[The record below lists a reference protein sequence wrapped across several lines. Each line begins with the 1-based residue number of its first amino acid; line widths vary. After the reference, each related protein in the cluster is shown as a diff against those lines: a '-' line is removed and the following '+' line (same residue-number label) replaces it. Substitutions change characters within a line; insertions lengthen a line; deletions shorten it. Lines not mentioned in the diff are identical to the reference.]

1 MEPVFVRGIPAIF
14 KYILKCPE
22 AASHMVKYT
31 IQDNLDSRCMQLI
44 DNLLEILVR
53 AKTAVDLRVISR
65 IVAVCI
71 ALEYR

>member
-1 MEPVFVRGIPAIF
+1 
-14 KYILKCPE
+14 
-22 AASHMVKYT
+22 MVKYT
-31 IQDNLDSRCMQLI
+31 IQDNLDSCCMQLI

-53 AKTAVDLRVISR
+53 AKTAVDLRIISR